1 MENHAAG
8 SAANRPLDG
17 IDVPAYLTAILFG
30 LAHILCVSLE
40 IDNSPLPPPTT
51 KARSITPSIRFPA
64 GSFVEIGSSRY
75 VELARCARSSKGC

>member
-40 IDNSPLPPPTT
+40 IDNSPLPPPQ
-51 KARSITPSIRFPA
+51 RRLGQSRLRLDSLPGPS
-64 GSFVEIGSSRY
+64 
-75 VELARCARSSKGC
+75 